1 VTGVGR
7 TTLGLAGRRPGY
19 GCGMTTPD
27 DNATLD
33 DVLETE
39 ESAPRDRSQHAKGYD
54 RPDDD
59 MLQHRTEQE
68 RQMVGSDDADP
79 AGAEEHSATD

>member
-1 VTGVGR
+1 MSTSDD
-7 TTLGLAGRRPGY
+7 
-19 GCGMTTPD
+19 TP
-27 DNATLD
+27 NLD
-33 DVLETE
+33 DVMDTE

-68 RQMVGSDDADP
+68 RQLVGSDDADP
-79 AGAEEHSATD
+79 AGAEEHAATD

>member
-1 VTGVGR
+1 MSTSDD
-7 TTLGLAGRRPGY
+7 
-19 GCGMTTPD
+19 TP
-27 DNATLD
+27 NLD
-33 DVLETE
+33 DVMDTE

-68 RQMVGSDDADP
+68 RQLVGSDDADP
-79 AGAEEHSATD
+79 AGAEEHSATE